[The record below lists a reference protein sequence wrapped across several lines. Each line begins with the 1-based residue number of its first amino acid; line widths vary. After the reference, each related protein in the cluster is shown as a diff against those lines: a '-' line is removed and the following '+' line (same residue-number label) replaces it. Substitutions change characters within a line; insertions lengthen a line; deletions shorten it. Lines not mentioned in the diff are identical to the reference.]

1 MLARHA
7 LIRAP
12 LPKYF
17 RRLGSCSFRSVS
29 VDMCT
34 QSYNTLVCDRVIII
48 GSDSI
53 DGISPTNTINNN
65 WKNWKR
71 FESLN
76 GAAGE
81 KVEILIN
88 LGD

>member
-34 QSYNTLVCDRVIII
+34 QSYNSLVCDRVIII

-53 DGISPTNTINNN
+53 DGISPI
-65 WKNWKR
+65 R
-71 FESLN
+71 
-76 GAAGE
+76 
-81 KVEILIN
+81 LIII
-88 LGD
+88 GKIGSD

>member
-29 VDMCT
+29 MDMCT
-34 QSYNTLVCDRVIII
+34 QSYNSLVCDRVIII

-53 DGISPTNTINNN
+53 DGISPTNTIRIIG
-65 WKNWKR
+65 KIGSDL
-71 FESLN
+71 SL
-76 GAAGE
+76 
-81 KVEILIN
+81 
-88 LGD
+88 